1 MKENVLADK
10 SKRFAIKVVQL
21 YKYLND
27 TQREHILSKQLL
39 RCGTSIGANA
49 KEGAYAQS
57 KADLITKLFI
67 AQKECA
73 ETEYWLELLYE
84 TEYLPKEMFDNIH
97 RDCQELMRILVA
109 STKTLQGKNEVE
121 NSIRLETE

>member
-10 SKRFAIKVVQL
+10 SKRFALRIIKL
-21 YKYLND
+21 YKFLNNIK
-27 TQREHILSKQLL
+27 QEQILSKQLL
-39 RCGTSIGANA
+39 RSGTSIGANI

-57 KADLITKLFI
+57 KADFTTKFFI

-84 TEYLPKEMFDNIH
+84 SEYINKEEFDSIYE
-97 RDCQELMRILVA
+97 DCQELMRLLIS
-109 STKTLQGKNEVE
+109 STKTLQGKNME
-121 NSIRLETE
+121 